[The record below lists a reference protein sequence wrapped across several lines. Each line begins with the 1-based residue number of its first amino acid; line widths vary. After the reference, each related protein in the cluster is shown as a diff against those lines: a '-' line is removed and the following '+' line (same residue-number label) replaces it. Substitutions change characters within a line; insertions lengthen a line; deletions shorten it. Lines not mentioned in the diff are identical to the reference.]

1 MMKNVFLILMVMFLM
16 SCGASEKT
24 VMTNEMK
31 LDSLTVANSAS
42 GQTEKYID
50 VTSVEKGKITVT
62 EIEFFEPQNVTD
74 NKVQNHTY
82 PTTNEQL
89 NTQTPIKSI
98 KHTVMETD
106 KEDKEESKE
115 VVKMDESGNVTTVEK
130 MIEETDEHKEPAPD
144 PYRWRYIFFILL
156 IVIGV
161 FLYFRKSPI
170 VKNIVKFFTNLFSK

>member
-1 MMKNVFLILMVMFLM
+1 MKNVFLILMVMFLM
-16 SCGASEKT
+16 SCGASKKT

-31 LDSLTVANSAS
+31 LDSLTVVNTAS

-74 NKVQNHTY
+74 NKVQNKQENHTY

-89 NTQTPIKSI
+89 NMKSI
-98 KHTVMETD
+98 KHTVIETNT
-106 KEDKEESKE
+106 EEKEESKE
-115 VVKMDESGNVTTVEK
+115 VVRMDEIGNVTAVEK
-130 MIEETDEHKEPAPD
+130 MKEETDEYKEPAPD

-161 FLYFRKSPI
+161 FLYVRKIPL
-170 VKNIVKFFTNLFSK
+170 VKNIVKIFTNLISK